1 MPRTLYRQQFLQ
13 ELKEAIETLI
23 LVEMHM
29 IHLFTPCS
37 SSSTSSVDL
46 LHSTNRLLQV
56 LLRPSV
62 DGALR
67 FYIAALQQ
75 RYLLLRTEENF
86 TGDDAMFY
94 EIGAGNN
101 DSEVSE
107 LDPDNELNQGVA
119 AGAHNG
125 HR

>member
-1 MPRTLYRQQFLQ
+1 M
-13 ELKEAIETLI
+13 
-23 LVEMHM
+23 
-29 IHLFTPCS
+29 
-37 SSSTSSVDL
+37 
-46 LHSTNRLLQV
+46 
-56 LLRPSV
+56 
-62 DGALR
+62 R

-75 RYLLLRTEENF
+75 QYLLPRTEENF

-107 LDPDNELNQGVA
+107 LDPDDELNQGVA

-125 HR
+125 HRGEQLRVYLSEKCLI